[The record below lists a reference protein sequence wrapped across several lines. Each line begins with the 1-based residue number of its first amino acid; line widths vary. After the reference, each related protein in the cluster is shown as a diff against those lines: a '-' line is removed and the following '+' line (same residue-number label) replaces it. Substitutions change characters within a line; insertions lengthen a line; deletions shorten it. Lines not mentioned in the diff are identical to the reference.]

1 MDTRLAE
8 SNRLDSPLQDV
19 IDRLPHP
26 GAELSYL
33 RQTVQDTR
41 VEHRQ
46 DMAELR
52 DLKCGASS

>member
-8 SNRLDSPLQDV
+8 SNRLDSARQDV
-19 IDRLPHP
+19 VDRLPHP

-33 RQTVQDTR
+33 RQAVQDTR

-46 DMAELR
+46 DMAEIR
-52 DLKCGASS
+52 DSKWGASS